1 MQEPIG
7 KQSPESVIVPWAAD
21 ARKSPTD
28 YSTLYPAGDAAEDAV
43 QVNDPQGVKRLLGKV
58 ENDPPWLS
66 DQ

>member
-1 MQEPIG
+1 VQEPIG

-43 QVNDPQGVKRLLGKV
+43 QVNDPQGVKRLLDKV
-58 ENDPPWLS
+58 ENNLSWLCS
-66 DQ
+66 Q